1 VATSGSFWGAVVG
14 LSALMILAYLALE
27 HSGGVRQVGQSV
39 ATDVGAV
46 SQGASRLV
54 GSFQGRG

>member
-1 VATSGSFWGAVVG
+1 VASGGFWGAVVG

-39 ATDVGAV
+39 ATDVQAT
-46 SQGASRLV
+46 SAGASRLV
-54 GSFQGRG
+54 AAFQGRS